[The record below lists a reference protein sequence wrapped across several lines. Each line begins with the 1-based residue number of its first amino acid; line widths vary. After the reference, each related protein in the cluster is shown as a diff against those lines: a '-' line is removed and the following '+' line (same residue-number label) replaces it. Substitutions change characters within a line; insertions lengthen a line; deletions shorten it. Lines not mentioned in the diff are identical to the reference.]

1 MSSLSS
7 PPPHPNN
14 KPCTRLLLRVHA
26 PSKPFPKMASP
37 LPVPYFLI
45 VVPFPLYIF
54 VSKSLSCC
62 RVLLS
67 RLCLSVLLSVIL
79 VSVPVL
85 LFFIFVSVC
94 SSLCSPVCLY
104 VNVICL
110 TYAILL
116 FSMQIVFCLI
126 NVKVLWR
133 VSDSYGGRYECY
145 WKLLA

>member
-1 MSSLSS
+1 MSSLS
-7 PPPHPNN
+7 PPHPNN

-85 LFFIFVSVC
+85 LFFSFVSVC
-94 SSLCSPVCLY
+94 SSLCFPVCLC
-104 VNVICL
+104 VDVICL
-110 TYAILL
+110 IYALL
-116 FSMQIVFCLI
+116 FSMQTVFCLI

-145 WKLLA
+145 WKVLA